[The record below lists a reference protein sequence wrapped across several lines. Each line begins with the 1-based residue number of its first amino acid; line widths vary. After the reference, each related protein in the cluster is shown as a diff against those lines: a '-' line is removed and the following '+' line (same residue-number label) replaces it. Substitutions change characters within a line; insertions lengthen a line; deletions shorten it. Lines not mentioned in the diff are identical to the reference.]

1 MNKNLRKVIVAIVGI
16 VILSL
21 EVTLNVHATG
31 LASVDNKAD
40 FSTDTIYQV
49 ITDRFYDGNIQNNP
63 TGDIFDKSNL
73 RKYHGGDWQGII
85 EKIKDGYLTNLGVS
99 AIWISSPVENIT
111 TLDPTNGS
119 AAYHGYWARD
129 FFKTN
134 QAFGTIEDFQNL
146 IKVAHENNI
155 KVVIDFAP
163 NHTSTAEFKGMTF
176 PEDGR
181 LYRNGNLVSS
191 FSQDSKS
198 IFNHESWTDYSTYE
212 NGIYH
217 SLYGLADLNQLNPE
231 VDQYLKDAID
241 TWVALGIDGIRV
253 DAVKHMPFGWQKNWL
268 SHIYEKT
275 GIFVF
280 GEWYSGGTENEADM
294 TKFTNNSGMSL
305 LDFRFANA
313 VRNLYSSLN
322 FGMKN
327 FYNVVKATEADY
339 KEISDQVTF
348 IDNHD
353 MSRFADVV
361 NNNKDY
367 INQAYTL
374 LLTSRGVPTI
384 YYGSEQYEHGVS
396 DPDNRADMSSFNQNS
411 EAYKVIQT
419 LSKLRK
425 ENPAVAYGTTEQKW
439 INDDVIIYER
449 KFGNNVVLTAINKGT
464 QTYHISGLFTSLPS
478 GTYNNLLSFLPKST
492 SINVGNQGSV
502 SEFDI
507 RANEVN
513 VWEFKS
519 DNSDTFI
526 GDVDPSIG
534 ISGNELTITGIGL
547 ESEVGQVLFDDTPA
561 EIVEWNNEFIKVK
574 IPKIT
579 PGYHNVNVETHTGK
593 KVIYPNFE
601 VLTNSQ
607 IPYRIIGE
615 NITTDWGENVYIVG
629 NVEELGNWDVTK
641 AVGPLF
647 NSTQSIA
654 QYPNWFIDVNLP
666 KNELIEYKFVKKNLS
681 GKVIWE
687 SGKNHVIQ
695 TSNIAGSDR
704 SSWQN

>member
-1 MNKNLRKVIVAIVGI
+1 M
-16 VILSL
+16 
-21 EVTLNVHATG
+21 
-31 LASVDNKAD
+31 
-40 FSTDTIYQV
+40 
-49 ITDRFYDGNIQNNP
+49 
-63 TGDIFDKSNL
+63 
-73 RKYHGGDWQGII
+73 
-85 EKIKDGYLTNLGVS
+85 
-99 AIWISSPVENIT
+99 
-111 TLDPTNGS
+111 
-119 AAYHGYWARD
+119 
-129 FFKTN
+129 
-134 QAFGTIEDFQNL
+134 
-146 IKVAHENNI
+146 
-155 KVVIDFAP
+155 IDFAP

-241 TWVALGIDGIRV
+241 TWVDLGIDGIRV

-547 ESEVGQVLFDDTPA
+547 ESEAGQVLFDDTPA

-666 KNELIEYKFVKKNLS
+666 KNELIEYKFVKKDLS

-687 SGKNHVIQ
+687 SGTNHVIQ